1 MISRKI
7 IVFVVMVAGFT
18 LLAVVAR
25 HLTLPMG
32 FGDSENY
39 LEMAQTPGAFIR
51 SPWGYRIGV
60 PYAASGLAS
69 LLSLPIETAFG
80 SLQFAMFG
88 VLMAAL
94 FAWISTGL
102 ERGTFIGALCALLF
116 MLSYPGTYNL
126 HNVVH
131 VGLGEHLFVVLG
143 CLAIYSN
150 RFLTLCLITALSC
163 FVKES
168 VGFLLIPTYLLSAMI
183 FSPWRTALSN
193 SAILCAAFLA
203 PFLLLRSGVLFE
215 DHPSLNTY
223 LSFYTPEYMRS
234 CWSYWGGPGGAI
246 KQIALWFAPV
256 CLLSV
261 AGFFAAPP
269 KLKPLAVLP
278 ILAIIQIALA
288 TDVMR
293 MVGVGIPVMITLSG
307 YTLSKM
313 RATHAVLVVA
323 LSGFHFLALN
333 HWIGGS
339 VSLIL
344 ACGGTL
350 FLLWLNRT
358 TLFRAHTLDT
368 PAL

>member
-1 MISRKI
+1 
-7 IVFVVMVAGFT
+7 
-18 LLAVVAR
+18 
-25 HLTLPMG
+25 
-32 FGDSENY
+32 
-39 LEMAQTPGAFIR
+39 
-51 SPWGYRIGV
+51 
-60 PYAASGLAS
+60 
-69 LLSLPIETAFG
+69 
-80 SLQFAMFG
+80 
-88 VLMAAL
+88 
-94 FAWISTGL
+94 
-102 ERGTFIGALCALLF
+102 
-116 MLSYPGTYNL
+116 
-126 HNVVH
+126 
-131 VGLGEHLFVVLG
+131 
-143 CLAIYSN
+143 
-150 RFLTLCLITALSC
+150 
-163 FVKES
+163 
-168 VGFLLIPTYLLSAMI
+168 
-183 FSPWRTALSN
+183 
-193 SAILCAAFLA
+193 
-203 PFLLLRSGVLFE
+203 
-215 DHPSLNTY
+215 
-223 LSFYTPEYMRS
+223 MRS